1 MPISPTRLSLTFF
14 IYYFTGMMIYTAII
28 NGQLEFYLCYSATGD
43 SSLEEAVETEAG
55 NSGALNTY

>member
-1 MPISPTRLSLTFF
+1 
-14 IYYFTGMMIYTAII
+14 MMIYTAII